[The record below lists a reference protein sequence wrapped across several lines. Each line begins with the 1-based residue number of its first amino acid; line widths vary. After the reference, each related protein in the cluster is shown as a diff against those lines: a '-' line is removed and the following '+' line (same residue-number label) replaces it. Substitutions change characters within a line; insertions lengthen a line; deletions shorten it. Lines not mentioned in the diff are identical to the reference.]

1 MTYLSF
7 TLEAISRGRDGSV
20 FFSAS
25 KNLSFIIS
33 TSLSSNLTYELLPV
47 DAFFSLLCKHQ
58 VACFGWIAVLETL
71 QGIRLV
77 TWPTRLKFPRLNCGC
92 SINRSAQYRI
102 QNLDFWLDGWL
113 KNYWSSLPRYLF
125 LHTYDVSTLCELPTF
140 FILIIEHTVKSR
152 EEARLVL
159 WHPMLLTEFRFD

>member
-47 DAFFSLLCKHQ
+47 DAFFSLLCRHQ
-58 VACFGWIAVLETL
+58 VASFGWIAVLETL
-71 QGIRLV
+71 QGIRLF
-77 TWPTRLKFPRLNCGC
+77 TWPTRLKIPLKFNCGW
-92 SINRSAQYRI
+92 SINCSAQYRI

-125 LHTYDVSTLCELPTF
+125 LHTYDVSSLCELTIF
-140 FILIIEHTVKSR
+140 FILII
-152 EEARLVL
+152 
-159 WHPMLLTEFRFD
+159 